1 MIRFLF
7 FQFIKVVI
15 VLVVF
20 SFSAVAKNAPLT
32 PPPDYAKRTSWIFL
46 SEKTENPVDVFFM
59 HPTTYFDVSDGMN
72 ASLENAGVN
81 AASEGVA
88 QHQGGVFKG
97 RCNLFAPRYRQA
109 SIAVLSL
116 NEETRNN
123 YSRIGL
129 EDMATAFA
137 YYMAHYNQGRP
148 VIFAGHSQGS
158 NLILRFLKENIT
170 AGLREKLVAAYIIGW
185 SVTDF
190 DLEKLGMPLSAT
202 PDQTG
207 CVITWNT
214 ISDGGKS
221 PVISDGARCVNPL
234 NWSTDDTFIPGIKN
248 LGARIQL
255 PDNSIR
261 QILHFTGAKI
271 DLVQGG
277 LVIPKPLI
285 DKQLKHGMG
294 PGVYHGYD
302 YDFFYENLR
311 ENVGVRCDAWFKKD

>member
-1 MIRFLF
+1 MIRFLS
-7 FQFIKVVI
+7 FQFTKVVI
-15 VLVVF
+15 FLAVF
-20 SFSAVAKNAPLT
+20 SFPALAENVFLT
-32 PPPDYAKRTSWIFL
+32 SPPDYAKKASWIFL

-59 HPTTYFDVSDGMN
+59 HPTTYFDTSDGMN
-72 ASLENAGVN
+72 ASLENPGVN
-81 AASEGVA
+81 AASKQAA

-109 SIAVLSL
+109 SMAVLNL
-116 NEETRNN
+116 DEKTRNH
-123 YSRIGL
+123 YLRIGL

-158 NLILRFLKENIT
+158 NLTLWFLKENIT

-185 SVTDF
+185 SVRDS
-190 DLEKLGMPLSAT
+190 DLEKLGMPLSAA

-221 PVISDGARCVNPL
+221 PVIVDGARCVNPL
-234 NWSTDDTFIPGIKN
+234 SWSTDDTFIPGVKN
-248 LGARIQL
+248 IGARIQL
-255 PDNSIR
+255 ADNSIR
-261 QILHFTGAKI
+261 QIPHFTGSKI

-277 LVIPKPLI
+277 LVIPTPSI
-285 DKQLKHGMG
+285 DKLLKHGMG